1 MLEKDEEYEFHYDNS
16 KKFSE
21 QNISKEALEI
31 FTKLYYEYIADDIEK
46 KGIAEMLDINEKL
59 SEIEERN

>member
-1 MLEKDEEYEFHYDNS
+1 MAIFETF
-16 KKFSE
+16 
-21 QNISKEALEI
+21 II